1 MSLSRLTTTPARF
14 RAWSI
19 GLSLLAI
26 ISALLASIATAQF
39 ISATDKVQDN
49 TGPVLISTQGLL
61 ASMAEADAANTAVF
75 LSGEAG
81 DRQQQRLYESALS
94 RAPQQIEDIAAGIG
108 DDEASH
114 DSLKQIGSQLTE
126 YARLTERARV
136 NNLAGEASATTDL
149 NAAIE
154 LVSGNNGMLD
164 LAQAVTD
171 RTQATLDDDIDAGL
185 PVWIASLAMIVL
197 TIVALLI
204 AQRLLG
210 RRTKRIINPLLLA
223 ATVCM
228 ALLGAWLLFAQF
240 GRVVDLQT
248 ADDDAY
254 DSIALTADLQTA
266 AFEYKTAEAQ
276 AVIANDTLL
285 LPLAADDDAIDDLLE
300 ALEAEADTAA
310 ESAAVSNLDR
320 RWRRYL
326 LTSLDV
332 GVALDSGDTDAARTL
347 AINDGNRDFNGF
359 NTTVESVLLAN
370 RDQFERATASAEN
383 RVNWLRWGS
392 IALPLLAAILI
403 LVGYQ
408 VRINEYW

>member
-1 MSLSRLTTTPARF
+1 MAGYPTSTAAVSYDGGVTATRPKPSIGYQPNHVAGTPEVPGRMSLSRLTTTPARF

-347 AINDGNRDFNGF
+347 AIL
-359 NTTVESVLLAN
+359 S
-370 RDQFERATASAEN
+370 
-383 RVNWLRWGS
+383 
-392 IALPLLAAILI
+392 LI
-403 LVGYQ
+403 H
-408 VRINEYW
+408 I